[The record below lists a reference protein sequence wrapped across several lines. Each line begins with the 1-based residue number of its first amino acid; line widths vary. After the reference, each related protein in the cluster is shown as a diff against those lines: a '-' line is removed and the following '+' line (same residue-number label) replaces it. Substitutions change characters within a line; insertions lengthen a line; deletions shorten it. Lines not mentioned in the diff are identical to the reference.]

1 MNRRITILIS
11 AFFTIAM
18 AALIWFQLYWLKKDF
33 NVREELFREKVDEAL
48 NKTAQQFEKINPQT
62 RYIKLTR
69 RTEGLIKPR
78 KTGRSAAEN
87 ALQLYLNEAFTT
99 DSNGHHLQQI
109 GRAHV

>member
-62 RYIKLTR
+62 
-69 RTEGLIKPR
+69 
-78 KTGRSAAEN
+78 
-87 ALQLYLNEAFTT
+87 
-99 DSNGHHLQQI
+99 
-109 GRAHV
+109 